1 MRDFI
6 SRRVAALPVSG
17 IRRFFDIAAT
27 MKDVVSLGIGEP
39 DFPTPPAAM
48 RAGLAALKRG
58 ETHYT
63 SNAGLLELREAVAR
77 HLERL
82 YGVAC
87 DPRDEVLITVGV
99 SEALSIALAAI
110 CEPGDEVIVPEPSYV
125 SYAPEVVF
133 AGGTPVTVPTR
144 AADGWQVS
152 PSAIERAVTKRTK
165 AILIGTPNNPTG
177 AVASRATM
185 TEVARIAKKRDLV
198 VVSDEI
204 YDQLVYGVE
213 HVCIASLPGMR
224 ARTITLGGFSKDYA
238 MTGWRIGYAAAPRAL
253 LRGLAKIHQ
262 YTIMSAPT
270 VAQHAALAALRSCAR
285 DVERMR
291 REYDRR
297 RWMLCDG
304 LNRLG
309 LDCVEPHGAFYMFPN
324 VSSTGLDETRFA
336 ERLLMEQKVAVVPG
350 TAFGPGGAGHV
361 RCAYATSTD
370 RIAEALR
377 RIAKFLGR

>member
-6 SRRVAALPVSG
+6 SRRVDSLPVSG

-63 SNAGLLELREAVAR
+63 SNAGLLELRQAVSR

-82 YGVAC
+82 YGVAY

-99 SEALSIALAAI
+99 SEALSIALAAM

-152 PSAIERAVTKRTK
+152 PAAIERAATRRTK
-165 AILIGTPNNPTG
+165 AILMGSPNNPTG

-185 TEVARIAKKRDLV
+185 AQVSRIAKKRDLV

-262 YTIMSAPT
+262 YTIMSTPT

-297 RWMLCDG
+297 RRMLCDG

-309 LDCVEPHGAFYMFPN
+309 LECVEPRGAFYMFPN
-324 VSSTGLDETRFA
+324 VESSGLDETRFA